1 MKLICIFN
9 MAPLYREPIYKAMDQ
24 KWDINWCFGPKYDNI
39 KDLDYNSLTTVHKLN
54 RINLPLGLSWM
65 RGAVKQ
71 AFSQK
76 NAKIIL
82 TGDIPCLS
90 NWAIL
95 FINRLPFSKNS
106 CYLWTH
112 GWYGREGR
120 CKQLI
125 KRAFFALSKGVLLYS
140 NYAKEVAIQHHV
152 NPNKLAVIHNSL
164 DYPHQKSIVDTL
176 SPSDIYTSHFKNTN
190 PVVIFIGRQTKQ
202 KKLFQLIHAIANLNK
217 QNIPINLVIVGDGK
231 EAINNKSLANNLG
244 VNTWFFGECYDEK
257 TNAELIYN
265 ADLCV
270 SPGNVGLTALHAM
283 TFGTPVISHNDFSSQ
298 MPEVETI
305 VDGKTGTFFEKNSI
319 TDLQR
324 AIYNWLEQHTN
335 RNQIREECMSEVSK
349 SWTPLYQLN
358 IIESLLLET
367 ND

>member
-24 KWDINWCFGPKYDNI
+24 KWNINWCFGPKYDNI

-82 TGDIPCLS
+82 TGDILCLS

-95 FINRLPFSKNS
+95 FINRLSFSKNS

-125 KRAFFALSKGVLLYS
+125 KRVFFALSKGVLLYS

-176 SPSDIYTSHFKNTN
+176 SPSDIYTSHFKNTH

>member
-1 MKLICIFN
+1 MKLTCIFN

-39 KDLDYNSLTTVHKLN
+39 KDLDYNSLKIVHKLN

-65 RGAVKQ
+65 KGAVKQ
-71 AFSQK
+71 AFSQR

-82 TGDIPCLS
+82 TGDILCLS

-95 FINRLPFSKNS
+95 FINRLLFSKNS

-125 KRAFFALSKGVLLYS
+125 KRVFFALSKGVLLYS
-140 NYAKEVAIQHHV
+140 NYAKEVAIQHNV

-164 DYPHQKSIVDTL
+164 DYPHQKSIVDSL

-202 KKLFQLIHAIANLNK
+202 KKLFQLIHAIANLKK
-217 QNIPINLVIVGDGK
+217 QNIHLNLVIVGDGK
-231 EAINNKSLANNLG
+231 EDCNNKALVNDLG
-244 VNTWFFGECYDEK
+244 VNAWFYGECYDERA
-257 TNAELIYN
+257 NAELIYN

-305 VDGKTGTFFEKNSI
+305 IDGRTGTFFEKNSI
-319 TDLQR
+319 TDLQQ
-324 AIYNWLEQHTN
+324 AIYNWLKQHTN
-335 RNQIREECMSEVSK
+335 RDQIREECMNVVSK

-358 IIESLLLET
+358 IIESFLLKT

>member
-9 MAPLYREPIYKAMDQ
+9 MAPLYREPIYKAMDK

-39 KDLDYNSLTTVHKLN
+39 KDLDYNALKTVHKLN
-54 RINLPLGLSWM
+54 RINLPLGFSWM
-65 RGAVKQ
+65 KGAIKQ
-71 AFSQK
+71 AFSQRD
-76 NAKIIL
+76 AKIIL
-82 TGDIPCLS
+82 TGDILCLS

-95 FINRLPFSKNS
+95 LINLLSFSKS
-106 CYLWTH
+106 RCYLWTH
-112 GWYGREGR
+112 GWYGREGK

-125 KRAFFALSKGVLLYS
+125 KRLFFALSKSVFLYS
-140 NYAKEVAIQHHV
+140 NYAKDVAIQNHV

-164 DYPHQKSIVDTL
+164 DYTLQKSIVDTL

-217 QNIPINLVIVGDGK
+217 QNIHINLVIVGDGN
-231 EAINNKSLANNLG
+231 EAISNKSLSNNLG
-244 VNTWFFGECYDEK
+244 VNTWFFGECYNER

-270 SPGNVGLTALHAM
+270 APGNVGLTALHAM

-319 TDLQR
+319 TDLQL
-324 AIYNWLEQHTN
+324 AISNWLKQHTN
-335 RNQIREECMSEVSK
+335 RHQIREECMAEVSK
-349 SWTPLYQLN
+349 SWSPLYQIN
-358 IIESLLLET
+358 IIESLLLKT